1 MGDGV
6 PDLTETTNMDSMFYG
21 ANLFTDGTAFGG
33 WDVSGVTNM
42 KRMFKETIVN
52 GGGLG
57 NWDVSG
63 VTDME
68 SMFHGAP
75 SLTEGLGDWD
85 VSGSTNMAAM
95 FRNATTTPT
104 AFVAATGSPTT
115 ASPTKTN
122 SSKVVNGAPGL
133 LPAPPVLAMILLPCL
148 F

>member
-95 FRNATTTPT
+95 FRNATTFTGAGRDDSPT
-104 AFVAATGSPTT
+104 LPILSIESAFRSRARDAAAATATGRDPD
-115 ASPTKTN
+115 
-122 SSKVVNGAPGL
+122 L
-133 LPAPPVLAMILLPCL
+133 LSIFKHEL
-148 F
+148 